1 MAQRA
6 KPVVGGGAGAGGL
19 GGADAGGLG
28 GADAGTAPARGPIVL
43 LALIL
48 ASGVANLN
56 LSVANVALPS
66 IGQAFDASQTALNLV
81 AVGFSLGL
89 AGSVLYLGALG
100 DRYGRKRMLVLG
112 LALSIPAALLAAFA
126 PSVEV
131 LFVARVFGGIAAGMA
146 YPTTLSLIAA
156 LWSGPK
162 RIAAIALWSGL
173 GGAIS
178 ALGPL
183 ASGWL
188 IGMFDWGSVF
198 LMTIP
203 LAAITLVIVLA
214 VVPAKVHE
222 GTEPVD
228 NLGGVLSIVMVAS
241 LVLAI
246 NFAAVPGAGL
256 FALVLAG
263 VAAVAAVGFVLRQRR
278 AANPLYD
285 LHIVAR
291 RTFWVAAVGGI
302 IVFGSLMGAMYV
314 GQLFLQNV
322 LQYTALE
329 AGASIL
335 PAAALMVL
343 AAPVSSRLVL
353 RLGARVVF
361 LIGFSFCL
369 LAFLTMYLF
378 WDVGSSYWPVGV
390 GYALIGLGV
399 GLAGPPSSRS
409 LTDSVPVRRS
419 GMASGTS
426 DLQRDLGGSVMQ
438 SVLGA
443 ILTAGYAAAI
453 ARSIASAPATVQ
465 TQITSE
471 VQAQLQK
478 SFDGAISIAKQY
490 PEYSDAIVAAA
501 RQSFLDGAD
510 WAYATGML
518 TMLLGAVIVFVFY
531 PRRAHEHDLLRSYA
545 AADQAGGSVSSAP
558 ATAAASTADPAAS
571 STRGPGATDPA

>member
-1 MAQRA
+1 MG
-6 KPVVGGGAGAGGL
+6 VVRGSDSSAGGAAGGATAAGVTGGGAARVV
-19 GGADAGGLG
+19 
-28 GADAGTAPARGPIVL
+28 GTAPARGGLVL
-43 LALIL
+43 VALIL

-66 IGQAFDASQTALNLV
+66 IGEAFDASQTALNLV

-131 LFVARVFGGIAAGMA
+131 LFLARVFGGIAAGMA

-162 RIAAIALWSGL
+162 RVAAIALWSGL

-188 IGMFDWGSVF
+188 LGIFDWGSVF
-198 LMTIP
+198 LMTPP
-203 LAAITLVIVLA
+203 LAAITLVLVLV
-214 VVPAKVHE
+214 VVPAKVNE
-222 GTEPVD
+222 NTEPVD
-228 NLGGVLSIVMVAS
+228 NLGGVLSVVLVAS

-246 NFAAVPGAGL
+246 NFAAVPGAG
-256 FALVLAG
+256 VLAIVLG
-263 VAAVAAVGFVLRQRR
+263 SIAVVAGVGFVLRQRR

-285 LHIVAR
+285 LQVAAR

-302 IVFGSLMGAMYV
+302 IVFGSLMGAMYI

-322 LQYTALE
+322 LGYTALE

-335 PAAALMVL
+335 PAALLLIL
-343 AAPVSSRLVL
+343 ASPVSSRLVI
-353 RLGARVVF
+353 RFGARVVF
-361 LIGFSFCL
+361 LLGFAFCL
-369 LAFLTMYLF
+369 LGFVTMFVF
-378 WDVGSSYWPVGV
+378 WDVGVGYLPVGV
-390 GYALIGLGV
+390 GYAFVGAGV
-399 GLAGPPSSRS
+399 GLAGPPASRS
-409 LTDSVPVRRS
+409 LTDSVPVSRA

-426 DLQRDLGGSVMQ
+426 DLQRDLGGSIMQ

-443 ILTAGYAAAI
+443 ILTAGYATAI
-453 ARSIASAPATVQ
+453 ARSVASAPADVQ
-465 TQITSE
+465 SQITSGI
-471 VQAQLQK
+471 QAQLQK

-490 PEYSDAIVAAA
+490 PQYSDGIVAAA

-510 WAYATGML
+510 WAYATGIL
-518 TMLLGAVIVFVFY
+518 TMVIGAVVVLVFY
-531 PRRAHEHDLLRSYA
+531 PRRDREHELFRSYA
-545 AADQAGGSVSSAP
+545 SGGAGDSGGS
-558 ATAAASTADPAAS
+558 ST
-571 STRGPGATDPA
+571 

>member
-1 MAQRA
+1 MGAEAARDTA
-6 KPVVGGGAGAGGL
+6 SRAGAT
-19 GGADAGGLG
+19 AAGNVT
-28 GADAGTAPARGPIVL
+28 AGTAPARGGLVL

-112 LALSIPAALLAAFA
+112 LALSIPAALIAAYA
-126 PSVEV
+126 PGIEV
-131 LFVARVFGGIAAGMA
+131 LFLARVFGGVAAGMA
-146 YPTTLSLIAA
+146 YPTTLALIAA
-156 LWSGPK
+156 LWTGPK

-183 ASGWL
+183 ASGYL
-188 IGMFDWGSVF
+188 IGVFDWSAVF

-203 LAAITLVIVLA
+203 LAAVTLVIVLL
-214 VVPAKVHE
+214 VVPAKVNE
-222 GTEPVD
+222 GTDPVD
-228 NLGGVLSIVMVAS
+228 NLGGVLSIVLVAA

-246 NFAAVPGAGL
+246 NFAAVPGAQL
-256 FALVLAG
+256 FALGLG
-263 VAAVAAVGFVLRQRR
+263 AVAVVAGTGFVLRQRR
-278 AANPLYD
+278 AAHPLYD
-285 LHIVAR
+285 LRIAAR

-322 LQYTALE
+322 LQYSALE

-335 PAAALMVL
+335 PAALLMVL
-343 AAPVSSRLVL
+343 AAPLSSRLVL
-353 RLGARVVF
+353 RFGARMVF
-361 LIGFSFCL
+361 LLGFAFCL
-369 LAFLTMYLF
+369 LGFLTMLLF
-378 WDVGSSYWPVGV
+378 WDVGISYLPVGV
-390 GYALIGLGV
+390 GYGLIGIGV

-409 LTDSVPVRRS
+409 LTDSVPVERA

-426 DLQRDLGGSVMQ
+426 DLQRDLGGSIMQ

-453 ARSIASAPATVQ
+453 AKSIADAPADVQ
-465 TQITSE
+465 GEVTSS
-471 VQAQLQK
+471 VAAQLQK
-478 SFDGAISIAKQY
+478 SFDGAVSIAKQY
-490 PEYSDAIVAAA
+490 PEYADGIVAAA

-518 TMLLGAVIVFVFY
+518 TMLVGAVLVFLYY
-531 PRRAHEHDLLRSYA
+531 PRREREHELFREYAGGA
-545 AADQAGGSVSSAP
+545 AAER
-558 ATAAASTADPAAS
+558 AAEPAAE
-571 STRGPGATDPA
+571 PPAEPPVGGNPEPRTGG

>member
-1 MAQRA
+1 
-6 KPVVGGGAGAGGL
+6 
-19 GGADAGGLG
+19 
-28 GADAGTAPARGPIVL
+28 VL
-43 LALIL
+43 AALIL

-131 LFVARVFGGIAAGMA
+131 LFVARVFGGVAAGMA

-183 ASGWL
+183 ASGYL
-188 IGMFDWGSVF
+188 IGVFDWGSVF
-198 LMTIP
+198 LMTVP
-203 LAAITLVIVLA
+203 LALITLVLVVA
-214 VVPAKVHE
+214 VVPAKVNE
-222 GTEPVD
+222 ATLPVD
-228 NLGGVLSIVMVAS
+228 NLGGVLSIVLVAS
-241 LVLAI
+241 LVLSI

-256 FALVLAG
+256 FALVLFG
-263 VAAVAAVGFVLRQRR
+263 VAVLAGVGFVVRQRR

-285 LHIVAR
+285 LRIASR
-291 RTFWVAAVGGI
+291 RPFWVAAVGGI

-322 LQYTALE
+322 LEYSALE

-335 PAAALMVL
+335 PAAACMVV

-353 RLGARVVF
+353 RYGARVVF
-361 LIGFSFCL
+361 LVGYIFCL
-369 LAFLTMYLF
+369 LGFLTMYLF
-378 WDVGSSYWPVGV
+378 WDVGSSYLPVGV

-399 GLAGPPSSRS
+399 GLAGPPASRS
-409 LTDSVPVRRS
+409 LTDSVPVSRA

-438 SVLGA
+438 SVLGS
-443 ILTAGYAAAI
+443 ILTAGYASAI
-453 ARSIASAPATVQ
+453 ARSIAAAPADVQ
-465 TQITSE
+465 SEVTSS

-478 SFDGAISIAKQY
+478 SFDGAVSIAKQY
-490 PEYSDAIVAAA
+490 PEYADGIVQAA

-518 TMLLGAVIVFVFY
+518 TMVIGAVLVLLFY
-531 PRRAHEHDLLRSYA
+531 PRREREHELFASYA
-545 AADQAGGSVSSAP
+545 ESDAPSAVTGRERP
-558 ATAAASTADPAAS
+558 
-571 STRGPGATDPA
+571 

>member
-1 MAQRA
+1 MSDT
-6 KPVVGGGAGAGGL
+6 AGSAGST
-19 GGADAGGLG
+19 AAVNPS
-28 GADAGTAPARGPIVL
+28 GTAPARGSLVL

-100 DRYGRKRMLVLG
+100 DRHGRKRMLVLG

-131 LFVARVFGGIAAGMA
+131 LFVARVFGGVAAGMA

-188 IGMFDWGSVF
+188 IGLFDWGAVF
-198 LMTIP
+198 LMTPP
-203 LAAITLVIVLA
+203 LAAITLVLVLV
-214 VVPAKVHE
+214 VVPAKVNE
-222 GTEPVD
+222 SSDPVD
-228 NLGGVLSIVMVAS
+228 NLGGVLSIVLVAS
-241 LVLAI
+241 LVLSI
-246 NFAAVPGAGL
+246 NFAAVPGAGPVAIGL
-256 FALVLAG
+256 GVLALVAG
-263 VAAVAAVGFVLRQRR
+263 VGFILRQRS
-278 AANPLYD
+278 AKNPLYD
-285 LHIVAR
+285 LRVASR

-322 LQYTALE
+322 LEYTALE
-329 AGASIL
+329 AGAAIL
-335 PAAALMVL
+335 PAALLMVL
-343 AAPVSSRLVL
+343 AAPVSSRLVI
-353 RLGARVVF
+353 RFGARVVF
-361 LIGFSFCL
+361 LLGFAFCL
-369 LAFLTMYLF
+369 LGFLTMYIF
-378 WDVGSSYWPVGV
+378 WDVGVSYLPVGV

-409 LTDSVPVRRS
+409 LTDSVPVSRA

-426 DLQRDLGGSVMQ
+426 DLQRDLGGSIMQ

-443 ILTAGYAAAI
+443 ILTAGYASAI
-453 ARSIASAPATVQ
+453 ARSVAAAPADVQ
-465 TQITSE
+465 GEVTSGI
-471 VQAQLQK
+471 QAQLQK

-490 PEYSDAIVAAA
+490 PQYSDGIIAAA

-510 WAYATGML
+510 WAYATGIL
-518 TMLLGAVIVFVFY
+518 TMVIGAVLVLVFY
-531 PRRAHEHDLLRSYA
+531 PRRDREHELFRRYA
-545 AADQAGGSVSSAP
+545 EAGEAEAGEAEPEPVEK
-558 ATAAASTADPAAS
+558 
-571 STRGPGATDPA
+571 R

>member
-1 MAQRA
+1 MSGSAGTAGRGA
-6 KPVVGGGAGAGGL
+6 GAGASVDTGSGGGAGAGASA
-19 GGADAGGLG
+19 GA
-28 GADAGTAPARGPIVL
+28 APARGGLVL
-43 LALIL
+43 TALIL
-48 ASGVANLN
+48 AAGVANLN

-66 IGQAFDASQTALNLV
+66 IGQDFDASQTALNLV

-89 AGSVLYLGALG
+89 AGSVLYLGAIG

-131 LFVARVFGGIAAGMA
+131 LFVARVFGGVAAGMA

-188 IGMFDWGSVF
+188 IGVFDWGSVF
-198 LMTIP
+198 LMTLP
-203 LAAITLVIVLA
+203 LAALTLVLVVM
-214 VVPAKVHE
+214 VVPAKVNE

-228 NLGGVLSIVMVAS
+228 NLGGVLSIVLVAA

-256 FALVLAG
+256 FSAVLGAVALVAG
-263 VAAVAAVGFVLRQRR
+263 VGFVLRQRR
-278 AANPLYD
+278 ARNPLYE
-285 LHIVAR
+285 LRVAGR

-322 LQYTALE
+322 LGYTALE

-335 PAAALMVL
+335 PAAVLMVL
-343 AAPVSSRLVL
+343 ASPVSSRLVI
-353 RLGARVVF
+353 RYGARVVF
-361 LIGFSFCL
+361 LLGFGFCL
-369 LAFLTMYLF
+369 LGFLTMFLF
-378 WDVGSSYWPVGV
+378 WDVGASYLPVGL

-399 GLAGPPSSRS
+399 GLAGPPASRS
-409 LTDSVPVRRS
+409 LTDSVPVARA

-426 DLQRDLGGSVMQ
+426 DLQRDLGGSIMQ
-438 SVLGA
+438 SVLGS
-443 ILTAGYAAAI
+443 ILTAGYASAI
-453 ARSIASAPATVQ
+453 ARSVAAAPAAMQSQVTGD
-465 TQITSE
+465 

-490 PEYSDAIVAAA
+490 PQYADGIVNAA

-510 WAYATGML
+510 WAYATGIV
-518 TMLLGAVIVFVFY
+518 TMVVGAIVVLVFY
-531 PRRAHEHDLLRSYA
+531 PRREKEHELFREYA
-545 AADQAGGSVSSAP
+545 EADAG
-558 ATAAASTADPAAS
+558 
-571 STRGPGATDPA
+571 R

>member
-1 MAQRA
+1 MTQAAPR
-6 KPVVGGGAGAGGL
+6 VTV
-19 GGADAGGLG
+19 
-28 GADAGTAPARGPIVL
+28 AGTAPARSGLVL
-43 LALIL
+43 IALIL
-48 ASGVANLN
+48 AAGVANLN

-66 IGQAFDASQTALNLV
+66 IGHDFDASQTALNLV

-100 DRYGRKRMLVLG
+100 DRHGRKRMLVLG
-112 LALSIPAALLAAFA
+112 LVLSIPAALLASLA

-131 LFVARVFGGIAAGMA
+131 LFVARLVGGVAAGMA
-146 YPTTLSLIAA
+146 YPTTLSLITA
-156 LWSGPK
+156 LWSGPR

-188 IGMFDWGSVF
+188 LGQFHWGSVF

-203 LAAITLVIVLA
+203 LAAVTLVLVLI
-214 VVPAKVHE
+214 VVPAKVNE
-222 GTEPVD
+222 GRDPVD
-228 NLGGVLSIVMVAS
+228 NLGGVLSIVMVTS

-246 NFAAVPGAGL
+246 NFAAVPGAGV
-256 FALVLAG
+256 FSLVLAG
-263 VAAVAAVGFVLRQRR
+263 IAVLGGAGFVLRQRR
-278 AANPLYD
+278 AAHPLYD
-285 LHIVAR
+285 LRIAR
-291 RTFWVAAVGGI
+291 RRPFWVAAVGGI

-322 LQYTALE
+322 LGYTALE

-335 PAAALMVL
+335 PAAVLMVL
-343 AAPVSSRLVL
+343 ASPLSSRLIA
-353 RLGARVVF
+353 RFGARIVF
-361 LIGFSFCL
+361 LIGFACCL

-378 WDVGSSYWPVGV
+378 WDVGSPFWPVGL

-399 GLAGPPSSRS
+399 GIAGPPASRS
-409 LTDSVPVRRS
+409 LTDSVPVTRA

-426 DLQRDLGGSVMQ
+426 DLQRDLGGSIMQ

-443 ILTAGYAAAI
+443 ILTAGYASATAAAI
-453 ARSIASAPATVQ
+453 SSAPASVQ

-478 SFDGAISIAKQY
+478 SFDGAVAIAQQHPQY
-490 PEYSDAIVAAA
+490 ADAIVAAA

-518 TMLLGAVIVFVFY
+518 TMLVGALLVLVFY
-531 PRRAHEHDLLRSYA
+531 PRKAREHELFAEYARADARVAEVAEAEPGVTA
-545 AADQAGGSVSSAP
+545 ASGAEPGSAGGAGRLGER
-558 ATAAASTADPAAS
+558 T
-571 STRGPGATDPA
+571 GE